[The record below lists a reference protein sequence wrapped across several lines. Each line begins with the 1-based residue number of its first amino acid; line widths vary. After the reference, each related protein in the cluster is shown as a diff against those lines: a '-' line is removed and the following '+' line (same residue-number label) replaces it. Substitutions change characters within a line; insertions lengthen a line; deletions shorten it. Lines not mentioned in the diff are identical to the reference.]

1 MQYIANIS
9 FFVAPGKG
17 EEFVSWF
24 RPLVSSYI
32 DKAVC
37 AGINPRLSRLSM
49 ETLNMPVEGEAE
61 SFSFQVEF
69 ADASSAASWLN
80 AQGARLTE
88 EFMAR
93 FLPDAMTFP
102 SLSEVINL

>member
-24 RPLVSSYI
+24 RPLIQSYI
-32 DKAVC
+32 DPSVSS
-37 AGINPRLSRLSM
+37 GVNPRLSRLSM
-49 ETLNMPVEGEAE
+49 EELNIPVEGEAE
-61 SFSFQVEF
+61 SYSFQLEF
-69 ADASSAASWLN
+69 TDAQSAAAWLDAS
-80 AQGARLTE
+80 GGRLVE

-102 SLSEVINL
+102 SLSQVISL